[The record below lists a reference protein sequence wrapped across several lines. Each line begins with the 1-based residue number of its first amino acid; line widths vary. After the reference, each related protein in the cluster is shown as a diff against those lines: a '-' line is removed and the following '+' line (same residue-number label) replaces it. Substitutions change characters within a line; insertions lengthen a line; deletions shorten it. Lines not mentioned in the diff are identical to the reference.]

1 MKLLLIDTAL
11 NACTVGICE
20 NARILAA
27 ESGSGGKGHAER
39 LLPAIEA
46 ARKAAGMDLTQLD
59 GLAATI
65 GPGSF
70 TGIRTGLSVARGLAL
85 ALGKPIWGLVS
96 TQAIARDAALLHGEA
111 VPIWAIIDARR
122 DEVYLQGFR
131 AGIKLGPPELLGLD
145 AARDR
150 ILGHVG
156 QAPVLQAPVLPA
168 PVLQAP
174 VLLAGSGAR
183 LLAPGLPQA
192 RLAQSPDDPSLPA
205 LLDLACMAAAAD
217 PQPVPPVPLYIRP
230 PDAALPAVVQP
241 AARMVVRC
249 QPADALQADLLAELH
264 GEAYAA
270 EREPGWSADS
280 LRQLLAMPGAFA
292 LLAIDPA
299 GQPAGFLLG
308 RNAADEA
315 EVVTIAVRP
324 LARRLGVGAAL
335 MEAFQQRAQAGG
347 AQILFLEVAEDN
359 AAGRA
364 LYARAGYEAVGRR
377 PGYYQAPPNVAQAN
391 TSQGNISQPRG
402 ESVAAIVMRRSI
414 SPV

>member
-46 ARKAAGMDLTQLD
+46 ARKAAGMALTQLD

-150 ILGHVG
+150 ILGPVG
-156 QAPVLQAPVLPA
+156 
-168 PVLQAP
+168 QAP

-205 LLDLACMAAAAD
+205 LLDLARMAAAAD